1 MHKLGRSI
9 SVFKYHDNK
18 CIENKMNQDKSKEE
32 KQKKKQNKINS
43 LSEKYILDNNI
54 QIKLDE
60 PSK

>member
-1 MHKLGRSI
+1 
-9 SVFKYHDNK
+9 
-18 CIENKMNQDKSKEE
+18 MNQDKRKEE

-60 PSK
+60 PSKLE